1 MPQDGGAR
9 GVRDGDGDTHLLV
22 VMHLTGFA
30 QGGEGRVR
38 VGDERGISLVERH
51 KAGR

>member
-1 MPQDGGAR
+1 
-9 GVRDGDGDTHLLV
+9 VRDGDGDTHLLV

-30 QGGEGRVR
+30 HRCEGRVR
-38 VGDERGISLVERH
+38 VGDERGITLVERH

>member
-1 MPQDGGAR
+1 M
-9 GVRDGDGDTHLLV
+9 RDGDGDAQLLV
-22 VMHLTGFA
+22 VMHLTGLA

-38 VGDERGISLVERH
+38 VGDERGIALVERH

>member
-1 MPQDGGAR
+1 
-9 GVRDGDGDTHLLV
+9 VRHGDGDAHLLV

-30 QGGEGRVR
+30 QGGEDRVR
-38 VGDERGISLVERH
+38 VGDERGIALVERH

>member
-1 MPQDGGAR
+1 VPQDGGTGR
-9 GVRDGDGDTHLLV
+9 VRDRDRHVHLLV

-30 QGGEGRVR
+30 KGGEGRVR
-38 VGDERGISLVERH
+38 VGDERGIALVERH